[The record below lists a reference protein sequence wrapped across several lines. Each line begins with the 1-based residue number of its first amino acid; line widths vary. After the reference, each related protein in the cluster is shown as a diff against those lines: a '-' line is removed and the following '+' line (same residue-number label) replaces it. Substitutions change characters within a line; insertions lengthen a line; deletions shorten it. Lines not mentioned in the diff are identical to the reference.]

1 MRLVVVAVG
10 ARMPRWVDEGFAEYA
25 KRMPRA
31 LALELVEVRPEPR
44 TPGRTAAQLLAAEG
58 ARISRALPARCARVA
73 LDERGREFTTADF
86 ARWLD
91 GRRAEGD
98 DLAFIVGGADG
109 LAAELKSSATLIRL
123 SALTLPHGLAR
134 VVLAEQLYRASSLLA
149 GHPYHRE

>member
-1 MRLVVVAVG
+1 VRLLVVAVG

-25 KRMPRA
+25 KRMPRT
-31 LALELVEVRPEPR
+31 LPLELVAIRPEPR
-44 TPGRTAAQLLAAEG
+44 STGRTAAQLLAAEA
-58 ARISRALPARCARVA
+58 ARIERALPARCRRVA
-73 LDERGREFTTADF
+73 LDERGREFTTPAF

-91 GRRAEGD
+91 QQRRDGD
-98 DLAFIVGGADG
+98 DVAFIIGGADG
-109 LAAELKSSATLIRL
+109 LSAEAKTGALQLRL